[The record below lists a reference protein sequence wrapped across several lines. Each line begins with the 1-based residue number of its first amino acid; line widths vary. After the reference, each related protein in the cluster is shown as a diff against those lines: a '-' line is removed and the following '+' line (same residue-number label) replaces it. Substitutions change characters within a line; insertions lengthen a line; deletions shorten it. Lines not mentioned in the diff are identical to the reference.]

1 MSTNLDVLRRARGLY
16 SGIAVALPD
25 RQRRVLAVAG
35 LNVLAV
41 GLAFGALHV
50 GGVIV
55 SGNRQGPLIAA
66 VEPRDDLVALPAAS
80 APSPHLAP
88 TAPFVL
94 ATSVGADILYAE
106 PLLPAA
112 SFGDGSSF
120 PAKGR
125 FVAPPGSVAATEGP
139 PPPSTPPPIAAPPP
153 AVTLADILPPVAR
166 IVRLAE
172 FGRATAAAQLRPT
185 TSPLVQIADNS
196 LDVPG
201 SSGGAV
207 GSTNV
212 GARASVS
219 GGGVTVA
226 AAVTAQAITPVT
238 VSVARVAGNV
248 TGLLR

>member
-94 ATSVGADILYAE
+94 AASVGADILYAE
-106 PLLPAA
+106 PLLSAA

-120 PAKGR
+120 PATGR
-125 FVAPPGSVAATEGP
+125 FVAPPGSVAPT
-139 PPPSTPPPIAAPPP
+139 SC
-153 AVTLADILPPVAR
+153 
-166 IVRLAE
+166 
-172 FGRATAAAQLRPT
+172 LR
-185 TSPLVQIADNS
+185 S
-196 LDVPG
+196 PG
-201 SSGGAV
+201 SSGWL
-207 GSTNV
+207 N
-212 GARASVS
+212 S
-219 GGGVTVA
+219 GGRPQPLNCARRPRRSCRSPTTVSTSRARRVALSEVRTSARVPACQA
-226 AAVTAQAITPVT
+226 AA
-238 VSVARVAGNV
+238 SR
-248 TGLLR
+248 